1 MRPISGVTNSDAR
14 SLAPPWP
21 ATGVRAPSTATTLV
35 TIGQVVASGR
45 GIIRIRPEISD
56 PGNPAVIIEIKEAQP
71 GLRTG
76 LTRKPDQAHRLT
88 IPAHD
93 PLDRQVPVEVP
104 RAFRTVHP
112 LGWATWKGEFLAPTE
127 EELLTGI
134 QGRGR
139 EDGDRDVASD
149 RQSSEGARDQR
160 RYPR

>member
-1 MRPISGVTNSDAR
+1 MAGCAASSPSSSQPRKRTSLNSGVRESTP
-14 SLAPPWP
+14 APNWP
-21 ATGVRAPSTATTLV
+21 SCSPSPAPPSTA
-35 TIGQVVASGR
+35 
-45 GIIRIRPEISD
+45 
-56 PGNPAVIIEIKEAQP
+56 
-71 GLRTG
+71 
-76 LTRKPDQAHRLT
+76 
-88 IPAHD
+88 
-93 PLDRQVPVEVP
+93 EVP
-104 RAFRTVHP
+104 RPFRTVHP

>member
-1 MRPISGVTNSDAR
+1 MIFAIRCAITKIAAVTGIAALGLGLGASAASAASAAATVKPVVIYNDSNGWAAPTGKASHSYIGEGGAPIVYK
-14 SLAPPWP
+14 L
-21 ATGVRAPSTATTLV
+21 
-35 TIGQVVASGR
+35 
-45 GIIRIRPEISD
+45 
-56 PGNPAVIIEIKEAQP
+56 KC
-71 GLRTG
+71 
-76 LTRKPDQAHRLT
+76 
-88 IPAHD
+88 
-93 PLDRQVPVEVP
+93 EVP